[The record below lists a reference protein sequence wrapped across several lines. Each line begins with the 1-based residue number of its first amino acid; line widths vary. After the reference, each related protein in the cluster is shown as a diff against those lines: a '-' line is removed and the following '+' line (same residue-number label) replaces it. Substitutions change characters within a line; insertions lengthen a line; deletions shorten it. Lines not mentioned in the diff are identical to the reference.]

1 MQITSSIFTSVLLVL
16 LGSLSLNAHAA
27 DSAIKVTSTAQIE
40 TIEVDKQ
47 GNKKMKLTPVEKAV
61 PGTEVIF
68 TNTFENTSKNPANN
82 IVINN
87 PIPRES
93 EYTAGSAF
101 GKNCEILF
109 SADGGNKFG
118 HAEEL
123 KIKDIEGK
131 ERTALP
137 KEYTHIRWT
146 YQGQL
151 APGKSGEVGFR
162 AVIK

>member
-1 MQITSSIFTSVLLVL
+1 MQSTSAILTSILLIVI
-16 LGSLSLNAHAA
+16 GTFSLHAHAA
-27 DSAIKVTSTAQIE
+27 DGAIKVTSTAQIE
-40 TIEVDKQ
+40 TVEIDKQ
-47 GNKKMKLTPVEKAV
+47 GNKKVKLAPVVKAV
-61 PGTEVIF
+61 PGTEVVF
-68 TNTFENTSKNPANN
+68 TNTFENGSKDPANN

-87 PIPRES
+87 AIPRDS

-109 SADGGNKFG
+109 SADGGNRFG
-118 HAEEL
+118 HAEDL
-123 KIKDIEGK
+123 KINVDGK

-151 APGKSGEVGFR
+151 DPGKKGEVGFR